1 MELRSISVQKNSTNS
16 AVDYLKFIFVF
27 CIVSIHLPLFESVN
41 KDLSFWFNQVV
52 CRLAVPFFFLCSGF
66 FAAGKTEDR
75 LKFSAYLKRLVIL
88 YLFYTALFLPQIVY
102 LAMQSDRSF
111 GAEVLEFIRDF
122 FLVGSYGPLWFY
134 PALIGAMVLLWLL
147 TSVCKLRRGALLA
160 VASVLY
166 ALGVCGNTY
175 QAFFLGLPGVGS
187 VLNGYLTV
195 FETTRNG
202 LFFGLFFLSVGYCL
216 RKPARSVPKKVS
228 LPLFVLGFL
237 LMFLEKA
244 AAVHFVETTE
254 NDMLF
259 TLPLAVIPLF
269 LFVCAMPGTEK
280 QQRVG
285 VYLRKLTTVVF
296 GIHTF
301 IMFYLS
307 FALKCLHLTV
317 NGTVRYF
324 LVSILSVLFG
334 VCVLQLSKRYKF
346 FKLFC

>member
-1 MELRSISVQKNSTNS
+1 MLRLFCGGENRRPSEIQR
-16 AVDYLKFIFVF
+16 IF
-27 CIVSIHLPLFESVN
+27 
-41 KDLSFWFNQVV
+41 KT
-52 CRLAVPFFFLCSGF
+52 
-66 FAAGKTEDR
+66 AGH
-75 LKFSAYLKRLVIL
+75 L

-237 LMFLEKA
+237 WMFLEKA
-244 AAVHFVETTE
+244 AAVHFVEPTE

-280 QQRVG
+280 HQRVG

-334 VCVLQLSKRYKF
+334 VCVLQLSKRYNF